1 MHILKQDSL
10 LQKMSIKWNKEQNIV
25 KTGEGK
31 MAKFGLSE
39 WKKKEV
45 INCCDCKK
53 LGYIEDLIIDECKGC
68 IEALV
73 VPEGGKW
80 CNFFG
85 DGTEYI
91 IPFSCIKRIGP
102 DLILVEIHEEK

>member
-1 MHILKQDSL
+1 MDVQAVFL
-10 LQKMSIKWNKEQNIV
+10 
-25 KTGEGK
+25 TGEGGFAYFK
-31 MAKFGLSE
+31 TGLFITE
-39 WKKKEV
+39 NE
-45 INCCDCKK
+45 CKK

>member
-1 MHILKQDSL
+1 
-10 LQKMSIKWNKEQNIV
+10 
-25 KTGEGK
+25 
-31 MAKFGLSE
+31 MAKVRLSE

-73 VPEGGKW
+73 VPEL
-80 CNFFG
+80 
-85 DGTEYI
+85 
-91 IPFSCIKRIGP
+91 S
-102 DLILVEIHEEK
+102 LIHISEPTRP

>member
-1 MHILKQDSL
+1 MWISYAVSDREVENRCPKSGCA
-10 LQKMSIKWNKEQNIV
+10 NCP
-25 KTGEGK
+25 
-31 MAKFGLSE
+31 
-39 WKKKEV
+39 KKKV

-53 LGYIEDLIIDECKGC
+53 LGYIDDLIIDDCKGC

>member
-1 MHILKQDSL
+1 
-10 LQKMSIKWNKEQNIV
+10 MSKIRLCE
-25 KTGEGK
+25 
-31 MAKFGLSE
+31 LS
-39 WKKKEV
+39 KKEV

-53 LGYIEDLIIDECKGC
+53 LGYIDDLIIDDCKGC

-91 IPFSCIKRIGP
+91 IPFSCIKRIGS

>member
-1 MHILKQDSL
+1 
-10 LQKMSIKWNKEQNIV
+10 
-25 KTGEGK
+25 
-31 MAKFGLSE
+31 MAKVRLSE

-73 VPEGGKW
+73 VPEGG
-80 CNFFG
+80 NG
-85 DGTEYI
+85 VI
-91 IPFSCIKRIGP
+91 FSEMGRSISFLFPALKG
-102 DLILVEIHEEK
+102 LVRT

>member
-25 KTGEGK
+25 KTGEGRWQ
-31 MAKFGLSE
+31 KF
-39 WKKKEV
+39 
-45 INCCDCKK
+45 
-53 LGYIEDLIIDECKGC
+53 GYIEDLIIDECKGC

>member
-1 MHILKQDSL
+1 
-10 LQKMSIKWNKEQNIV
+10 MSKIRLCE
-25 KTGEGK
+25 
-31 MAKFGLSE
+31 LS
-39 WKKKEV
+39 KKEV

-53 LGYIEDLIIDECKGC
+53 LGYIDDLIIDDCKGC

-73 VPEGGKW
+73 VPE
-80 CNFFG
+80 
-85 DGTEYI
+85 GTEYI

>member
-1 MHILKQDSL
+1 MLCPTGRWKTDVQNPAVRTV
-10 LQKMSIKWNKEQNIV
+10 QKN
-25 KTGEGK
+25 
-31 MAKFGLSE
+31 
-39 WKKKEV
+39 EV

-53 LGYIEDLIIDECKGC
+53 LGYIDDLIIDDCKGC

-73 VPEGGKW
+73 VPEVGM

>member
-1 MHILKQDSL
+1 MWISYAVSDREVENRCPKSGCA
-10 LQKMSIKWNKEQNIV
+10 NCP
-25 KTGEGK
+25 
-31 MAKFGLSE
+31 
-39 WKKKEV
+39 KEV

-53 LGYIEDLIIDECKGC
+53 LGYIDDLIIDDCKGC

>member
-1 MHILKQDSL
+1 
-10 LQKMSIKWNKEQNIV
+10 
-25 KTGEGK
+25 
-31 MAKFGLSE
+31 MAKVRLSE

-73 VPEGGKW
+73 VPEGGKR

-85 DGTEYI
+85 DGTENI

>member
-1 MHILKQDSL
+1 
-10 LQKMSIKWNKEQNIV
+10 
-25 KTGEGK
+25 
-31 MAKFGLSE
+31 MAKVRLSE

-80 CNFFG
+80 CNFA
-85 DGTEYI
+85 
-91 IPFSCIKRIGP
+91 P
-102 DLILVEIHEEK
+102 

>member
-1 MHILKQDSL
+1 
-10 LQKMSIKWNKEQNIV
+10 
-25 KTGEGK
+25 
-31 MAKFGLSE
+31 MAKVRLSE

-85 DGTEYI
+85 EMGRSI
-91 IPFSCIKRIGP
+91 SFLFPALKG
-102 DLILVEIHEEK
+102 LVRT

>member
-1 MHILKQDSL
+1 
-10 LQKMSIKWNKEQNIV
+10 
-25 KTGEGK
+25 
-31 MAKFGLSE
+31 MAKVRLSE

-80 CNFFG
+80 CNFSEMGRSISFLFPALKG
-85 DGTEYI
+85 
-91 IPFSCIKRIGP
+91 
-102 DLILVEIHEEK
+102 LVRT